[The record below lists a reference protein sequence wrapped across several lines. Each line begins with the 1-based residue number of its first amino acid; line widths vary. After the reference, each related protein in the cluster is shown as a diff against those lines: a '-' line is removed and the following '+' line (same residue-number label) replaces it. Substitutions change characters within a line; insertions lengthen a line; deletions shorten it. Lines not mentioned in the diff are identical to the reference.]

1 MGKYALLLGLA
12 IIFLLPFS
20 NHAQSDVTHR
30 ERRADKHV
38 KNESYY
44 KAISLYEKVIKRKP
58 TNGRV
63 KLKLARTYFQANHKK
78 QAETHYSEVIHKK
91 YLVKSKDYLRY
102 AQALQSTGNAT
113 KAEKW
118 ARKYLEI
125 NPRSE
130 IAQSLVYSLENIDQY
145 YQDSSRYLVKELAIN
160 TEAEEFSPAYFQSGF
175 VFVSSRSSKYNLKRK
190 YSRDNSKFLNLYY
203 TEALLGDELLTNP
216 VKLKGEIGSRFH
228 QGPAAFFD
236 NENSIIFT
244 SNNITSDKK
253 TDGILQLYVATNA
266 KPQNKWVNVE
276 PVPFNHHKYSSGHPA
291 FNNDQ
296 TVLYFVSD
304 RPGGYG
310 GADLYKVSYADN
322 KWGKPE
328 NLGAE
333 INSQGDEMF
342 PFVDNNNRLYF
353 ASNGRGGLGGY
364 DIFYTDLNLATG
376 EIRNMGFPINST
388 SDDFGLIYQESKK
401 LGYFSSDRSGQSDL
415 FQFNETSYDLQV
427 LVRDNNMIP
436 IPQCQVSLKSNGF
449 TLLTTLADGNGG
461 CKFSVSAG
469 QKYELVAE
477 KAEYSATFSSVE
489 VPAED
494 TTLEIT
500 MDPLK
505 PDPQI
510 GTLLVIAGGEGS
522 RSYVLTD
529 NEVIEV
535 KEQDSPT
542 NPENWLVDLLEAS
555 NINIERT
562 VEINPVLYDF
572 DKSSIRD
579 EYLKELDKLANLMK
593 QYDFIQ
599 FELAAHTDAIGPI
612 AYNQTLSEKRADS
625 VFEYLTSNQ
634 IKSERLLAK
643 GYGESRPIAECEDRS
658 PCSNYLRS
666 MNRRTEFRLIYMDEN
681 QVVSNY

>member
-1 MGKYALLLGLA
+1 MAKQALVLGLA

-38 KNESYY
+38 KNGSYY
-44 KAISLYEKVIKRKP
+44 KAIGLYEKVIKRKP

-78 QAETHYSEVIHKK
+78 LAETHYSEVIHKK

-102 AQALQSTGNAT
+102 AQALQSTGNT
-113 KAEKW
+113 GKAEKW
-118 ARKYLEI
+118 ARKYLEM

-130 IAQSLVYSLENIDQY
+130 IAQNLVYSLENIDQY

-160 TEAEEFSPAYFQSGF
+160 TEAEEFSPVYFQNGF
-175 VFVSSRSSKYNLKRK
+175 VFVSSRSSKYNIKRN

-216 VKLKGEIGSRFH
+216 EKLKGEISNRFH

-244 SNNITSDKK
+244 TNNITSNKQ
-253 TDGILQLYVATNA
+253 TDGILQLYVARHS
-266 KPQNKWVNVE
+266 KPQNKWVDAE
-276 PVPFNHHKYSSGHPA
+276 TVPFNHRNYSSGHPA
-291 FNNDQ
+291 FNNEH

-304 RPGGYG
+304 RPGGHG
-310 GADLYKVSYADN
+310 GADLYKVSYSDS
-322 KWGKPE
+322 KWGLPE

-342 PFVDNNNRLYF
+342 PFVDKNNRLYF

-364 DIFYTDLNLATG
+364 DIFYTDMNQANG

-401 LGYFSSDRSGQSDL
+401 QGFFSSDRSGQSDL
-415 FQFNETSYDLQV
+415 FQFKEIGYNLEV
-427 LVRDNNMIP
+427 LVSDNNMLP
-436 IPQCQVSLKSNGF
+436 IPHCQVSLKSNGF
-449 TLLTTLADGNGG
+449 TLETILVDANGIG
-461 CKFSVSAG
+461 KFTVSAG

-477 KAEYSATFSSVE
+477 KAEYSVAFSSVE

-510 GTLLVIAGGEGS
+510 GTLLVIAGGKGS
-522 RSYVLTD
+522 KSYVLTD

-535 KEQDSPT
+535 KEQDLHT
-542 NPENWLVDLLEAS
+542 NPENWLNDLLEAS

-572 DKSSIRD
+572 DKASIRD

-593 QYDFIQ
+593 QYNFIQ

-612 AYNQTLSEKRADS
+612 AYNQTLSERRADS

-643 GYGESRPIAECEDRS
+643 GYGESRPTAECKDRKPWLKLS
-658 PCSNYLRS
+658 TQYES
-666 MNRRTEFRLIYMDEN
+666 
-681 QVVSNY
+681 